1 MLTDN
6 FSKYV
11 VLGALPNRKLET
23 LAEWFY
29 KVVIAYFGVSVV
41 IKSDNG
47 LEFTLAFEKMCEHLG
62 VQHWVTLP
70 HHPMSNGI
78 AKRFVQTTKSYLTK
92 SLA

>member
-1 MLTDN
+1 MDN

-11 VLGALPNRKLET
+11 VLGALPNRKSET

-29 KVVIAYFGVSVV
+29 KAVVAYFGVPAV
-41 IKSDNG
+41 IKSDG
-47 LEFTLAFEKMCEHLG
+47 GSEFTLAFEKMCGHLG

-78 AKRFVQTTKSYLTK
+78 AERFVQTTKAYLTR